1 MRYNQL
7 MMSEIA
13 MKVMVNRFDNRH
25 RIGVVSSM
33 CKLECGK
40 QVLLDIVKEVN
51 GNMSHLRYTP
61 VGSLYGQALQLEKYD
76 CRRLTRVCNMNPQLH
91 STLVQG

>member
-1 MRYNQL
+1 

-13 MKVMVNRFDNRH
+13 MKVMVNRFDNHH

-51 GNMSHLRYTP
+51 GKYE
-61 VGSLYGQALQLEKYD
+61 SLTVYARRQLV
-76 CRRLTRVCNMNPQLH
+76 RTSS
-91 STLVQG
+91 STGEV